1 MSETKVTAE
10 MKGKVGVTSS
20 SLAAMEYLRI
30 ARDGALVTRN
40 SKIEAALEGRLFAAA
55 MQTPTTTSTTLNT
68 TFVGLG
74 LCNPAGSGKLIIVH
88 EFSYAATAA
97 LTAECLLALAT
108 TTDSGF
114 AADITPRCCRNG
126 YAASVAIV
134 DKGATIIAP
143 VIEKILCTLGQ
154 AADTAMGSAVCPN
167 IVPIDGAIILPPG
180 RAVVTDTTVATGAV
194 MQFGYL
200 WEEIPLF

>member
-1 MSETKVTAE
+1 MY
-10 MKGKVGVTSS
+10 GKTRAGVGLPPLMDSDGMFFS
-20 SLAAMEYLRI
+20 KPGGGRLADAAMQ
-30 ARDGALVTRN
+30 
-40 SKIEAALEGRLFAAA
+40 GRLFCAA
-55 MQTPTTTSTTLNT
+55 MQTPATTSTTLNV

-74 LCNPAGSGKLIIVH
+74 LCNPTGSGKVIIVH

-97 LTAECLLALAT
+97 LTAETLLALAT

-114 AADITPRCCRNG
+114 AADIAARCCRHG

-134 DKGATIIAP
+134 DRGATIVAP
-143 VIEKILCTLGQ
+143 VIERIIATLGQ
-154 AADTAMGSAVCPN
+154 GADSVLLGGAPPN
-167 IVPIDGAIILPPG
+167 IVNIGGGIILDPG

-200 WEEIPLF
+200 WEEVDD

>member
-1 MSETKVTAE
+1 MSY
-10 MKGKVGVTSS
+10 GKTRAGIGLPPLMADEGIL
-20 SLAAMEYLRI
+20 LAPAGRY
-30 ARDGALVTRN
+30 AD
-40 SKIEAALEGRLFAAA
+40 AAINGRLFCAA

-74 LCNPAGSGKLIIVH
+74 LCNPTGSGKLIIVH

-97 LTAECLLALAT
+97 LTAETLLALAT

-126 YAASVAIV
+126 YASSVAIV
-134 DKGATIIAP
+134 DKGATIVAP
-143 VIEKILCTLGQ
+143 VIERIIATLGQ
-154 AADTAMGSAVCPN
+154 GADSVLLGGAPPN
-167 IVPIDGAIILPPG
+167 IVKLDGSIILAPG
-180 RAVVTDTTVATGAV
+180 RAVVTDTTVAAGAV

-200 WEEIPLF
+200 WEEINLT

>member
-1 MSETKVTAE
+1 MYGQDVD
-10 MKGKVGVTSS
+10 GVGRPPLIDSNRKLVVVNGGG
-20 SLAAMEYLRI
+20 SLA
-30 ARDGALVTRN
+30 D
-40 SKIEAALEGRLFAAA
+40 AAINGRLFYAA

-74 LCNPAGSGKLIIVH
+74 LCNPTGSGKIFIVH
-88 EFSYAATAA
+88 EFSYACTAA

-108 TTDSGF
+108 TDDTGF

-126 YAASVAIV
+126 YATSVAYV
-134 DKGATIIAP
+134 DKGATITAP
-143 VIEKILCTLGQ
+143 IIVKPIVTLGQ
-154 AADTAMGSAVCPN
+154 AADTAMLPTPAPS
-167 IVPIDGAIILPPG
+167 IVKLDGQIILAAG

-200 WEEIPLF
+200 WEEIDA